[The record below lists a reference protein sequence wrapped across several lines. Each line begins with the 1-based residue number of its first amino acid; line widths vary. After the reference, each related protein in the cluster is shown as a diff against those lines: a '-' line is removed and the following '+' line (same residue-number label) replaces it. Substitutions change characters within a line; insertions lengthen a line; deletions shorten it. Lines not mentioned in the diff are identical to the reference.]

1 MFNWVAGPPDP
12 PKILYDNST
21 ISGRNASVKW
31 TSPEHYY
38 CNITMYSICY
48 RETEPSVNGW
58 KQLNVSGITS
68 YELHLK
74 YSKKYEVKIVAWNKL
89 GPSESSKAWEPRTA
103 QGTDI
108 IALNMKSRSA
118 FQIFAMVQIE

>member
-1 MFNWVAGPPDP
+1 MFNWVAGPPDS

-31 TSPEHYY
+31 TSPEHYN

-58 KQLNVSGITS
+58 KQLNVSVKQGAYNRSENFFLLIFFYDYYFNEEEITGI
-68 YELHLK
+68 L
-74 YSKKYEVKIVAWNKL
+74 
-89 GPSESSKAWEPRTA
+89 
-103 QGTDI
+103 
-108 IALNMKSRSA
+108 
-118 FQIFAMVQIE
+118 